1 MNQHPQTQRRPA
13 GKAGLRDHTHNTS
26 NRPQLTASPAA
37 LLLPRLH
44 GMRKVGSGWIANC
57 PAHEDRSP
65 SLSITEGDDGR
76 LLLHCFAGCQVHD
89 ILAAVGLTVSDLFVR
104 KDLRGLSPAE
114 RSQLRQAALL
124 PRWRA
129 ALSVLVHEAHVMLET
144 ANKLGDGY
152 PLTEDEHTRLR
163 VGTLRIFDAA
173 EVLRNDR

>member
-44 GMRKVGSGWIANC
+44 GMRKAGSGWIAHC

-104 KDLRGLSPAE
+104 KDLRSMTPAE
-114 RSQLRQAALL
+114 RSLLRQAALI

-129 ALSVLVHEAHVMLET
+129 ALSVLGHEAHVMLET
-144 ANKLGDGY
+144 ANILSDGY
-152 PLTEDEHTRLR
+152 PLTEDEQTRMR
-163 VGTLRIFDAA
+163 VAA
-173 EVLRNDR
+173 LKVWDCIECFSNDR

>member
-1 MNQHPQTQRRPA
+1 MNQHPQTRQSPA
-13 GKAGLRDHTHNTS
+13 ATGLRDRTHNTS

-129 ALSVLVHEAHVMLET
+129 ALAVLGHEAHVILE
-144 ANKLGDGY
+144 ASNKLGDGY
-152 PLTEDEHTRLR
+152 PLTEDEQTRMR
-163 VGTLRIFDAA
+163 VAA
-173 EVLRNDR
+173 LKVWDCIECFSNDR

>member
-1 MNQHPQTQRRPA
+1 MNQHPQTRQSPA
-13 GKAGLRDHTHNTS
+13 ATGLRHRTHNTS

-44 GMRKVGSGWIANC
+44 GMRKAGSGWFANC

-76 LLLHCFAGCQVHD
+76 LLLHCHAGCKVHD

-104 KDLRGLSPAE
+104 KDLRGLSAAE
-114 RSQLRQAALL
+114 RSTLRQAALL

-129 ALSVLVHEAHVMLET
+129 ALNVLATEATVLLIAAAKM
-144 ANKLGDGY
+144 GDGDLLDDAE
-152 PLTEDEHTRLR
+152 LTRMR
-163 VGTLRIFDAA
+163 VAALKVFDAQA
-173 EVLRNDR
+173 VLQ